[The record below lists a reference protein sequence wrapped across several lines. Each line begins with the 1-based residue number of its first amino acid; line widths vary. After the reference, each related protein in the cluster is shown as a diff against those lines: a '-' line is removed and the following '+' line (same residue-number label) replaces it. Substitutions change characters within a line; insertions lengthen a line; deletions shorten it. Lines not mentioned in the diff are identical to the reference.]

1 MGTIFSF
8 EYMIKS
14 FPTLLSM
21 VDVTILVTVV
31 SEFFAIIL
39 GCIIALTRINA
50 IRLLD
55 KVCAVY
61 VSFIRGTPFLVQ
73 LYLICFGMPQVL
85 NYFGMEN
92 PRSIPGILYVFLV
105 MSLHE
110 GGYIAEIM
118 RGSILA
124 VDKGQMEAAKSIGMT
139 GYSAYTRVVIPQA
152 FRMAIP
158 ALGNNVVSTLKSTAL
173 IFNVGVVDMMRR
185 AELMGAFSYRH
196 LELYI
201 DIAVIYICLCFLVQ
215 LGTMLLERC
224 TRMKNSTVS

>member
-1 MGTIFSF
+1 MGTIFSV

-14 FPTLLSM
+14 FPTLLSL
-21 VDVTILVTVV
+21 VDVTIIVTVV
-31 SEFFAIIL
+31 SDFFAIII
-39 GCIIALTRINA
+39 GCIIALTRINKVP
-50 IRLLD
+50 ILSRL
-55 KVCAVY
+55 CALY

-85 NYFGMEN
+85 GYFGVED
-92 PRSIPGILYVFLV
+92 PRSIPGMAYVFLV

-139 GYSAYTRVVIPQA
+139 GFKAYTRVILPQA

-158 ALGNNVVSTLKSTAL
+158 ALGNNVISTLKSTAL

-185 AELMGAFSYRH
+185 AELMGSFSYRH
-196 LELYI
+196 LELYV
-201 DIAVIYICLCFLVQ
+201 DIAIIYIGLCFIVQ
-215 LGTMLLERC
+215 FGIARLEHC
-224 TRMKNSTVS
+224 THMKNPAVS

>member
-21 VDVTILVTVV
+21 VDVTILVTVI

-39 GCIIALTRINA
+39 GCLIALTRINT
-50 IRLLD
+50 IRILD

-85 NYFGMEN
+85 SYFGMEN

-139 GYSAYTRVVIPQA
+139 GFRAYTRVVLPQA

-185 AELMGAFSYRH
+185 AELMGAYSYRH

-201 DIAVIYICLCFLVQ
+201 AIAVIYIGLCFLVQ
-215 LGTMLLERC
+215 LGTMMLERC

>member
-110 GGYIAEIM
+110 MGFAREV
-118 RGSILA
+118 A
-124 VDKGQMEAAKSIGMT
+124 D
-139 GYSAYTRVVIPQA
+139 RVVFMDEGVILEEAPPQE
-152 FRMAIP
+152 F
-158 ALGNNVVSTLKSTAL
+158 
-173 IFNVGVVDMMRR
+173 
-185 AELMGAFSYRH
+185 FSNPKN
-196 LELYI
+196 
-201 DIAVIYICLCFLVQ
+201 
-215 LGTMLLERC
+215 ER
-224 TRMKNSTVS
+224 TRMFLSRILNH